1 MKFKV
6 IFLLFNAVLVVAFL
20 VIYLMPLFVIGWDYA
35 KLFWAS
41 DWYLPVIFFAIIGAL
56 NLYFA
61 LNWRLFILLERED
74 WAGIV
79 RYLET
84 QVFEKN
90 RLRRQY
96 VRILINGY
104 LVNSNTEAIGRLER
118 LIREKKP
125 ALVGAF
131 ALSLGIPYLLKNE
144 PAEMER
150 YFGAFVGNKRVAKEN
165 WISWNHAFALM
176 LLKRR
181 EEARETLVGVA
192 RRSREP
198 VLLLLSYYLLDAFSN
213 DDPRV
218 ERLLEEGKASLK
230 KRFSPILWQKE
241 LDRAKDEVE
250 VVLLSKLVQEATEWL
265 FAFGAVGDP
274 KVIH

>member
-104 LVNSNTEAIGRLER
+104 LVNSNTEGIGRLER